1 MKKVLIIDNDDYIC
15 QILIKRL
22 CQKEYSVIIVNN
34 SDNALSII
42 KYERPNI
49 IVFDIMLSKNGYSV
63 YNQIRKNF
71 SAPIILLTALS
82 NVKERVIGLE
92 LGADDYLVKPFA
104 PKELEARIA
113 SLLRRIYPAN
123 SQKFC
128 QIGDLVIDEYQ
139 QTVAKN
145 GNFIKLTDMEFKLLH
160 LLITK
165 AGENLT
171 RAFILNTI
179 WGYVP
184 DRYSEIRVVDI
195 YISRLRSKIEE
206 NPAKPNLILTVRGI
220 GYRFQSLKD

>member
-1 MKKVLIIDNDDYIC
+1 
-15 QILIKRL
+15 
-22 CQKEYSVIIVNN
+22 
-34 SDNALSII
+34 
-42 KYERPNI
+42 
-49 IVFDIMLSKNGYSV
+49 
-63 YNQIRKNF
+63 
-71 SAPIILLTALS
+71 
-82 NVKERVIGLE
+82 
-92 LGADDYLVKPFA
+92 
-104 PKELEARIA
+104 
-113 SLLRRIYPAN
+113 
-123 SQKFC
+123 
-128 QIGDLVIDEYQ
+128 
-139 QTVAKN
+139 
-145 GNFIKLTDMEFKLLH
+145 MEFKLLH